1 MYIVEVVIEYQ
12 NLAVSK
18 SFDYYSNTKIPLY
31 TRVIVNFN
39 NREIMG
45 FVIAVKDYEEKEYEI
60 KQILR
65 LVDEKPIISE
75 ELYQLAY
82 FLEETYLVSK
92 IQALQTILPPGLK
105 PSSKNKEINVKELCY
120 EISESDQKISNRQL
134 KLLEELKKQ
143 KANEKILRRKDLTKQ
158 YLKYDL
164 DVLIKK
170 GYLIKKWYDKADN
183 LLHVHSKELLPL
195 SSEQQLIYDEIIADK
210 NKSYLLHGITGSGK
224 TMIYLHL
231 AKYYLE
237 QEKQVLVLVP
247 EITLTLMMQNEF
259 AAIFGKDVAI
269 LHSSLNNTQRYQEYL
284 KIKNN
289 EVKIVVGTRS
299 SIFAPLTN
307 LGLIIIDEEHDS
319 SYLQHT
325 GLTYHTDQVAEFRA
339 RYNQAN
345 LLLAS
350 ATPKIYSLTKA
361 YKNQYQYLTLENRYN
376 DYSLPKMEIVD
387 LNQQDLNIISQ
398 KSLDT
403 IQEYLDKG
411 KQVIILLNRRG
422 YNTIIS
428 CNDCHQTQ
436 LCPDCNIALTYHK
449 ASESLRCHHCHYQV
463 PFNNTCLYCGS
474 KNLKRLGMGT
484 QKIEE
489 YLMEQFKN
497 YQILRI
503 DQDTSENINKLEK
516 KLKAFN
522 DHQYQ
527 ILIGTQMIAKGLNF
541 ENVDLTLVLNIDASL
556 AFNSYDANE
565 QAFQLLIQVA
575 GRAGRFSGN
584 GHVLIETWQPE
595 HYAIQLAITNN
606 YLGFYEKEMQMRRSY
621 QQPPYY
627 KMCLITL
634 SSPKEQL
641 VVNEAKSL
649 YEYLNNNLNNVIIY
663 ENQPASI
670 YRLAKVYRQQIL
682 IKYKYLNDISEQLWI
697 VKKLFAGK
705 KEISMVVNTDF

>member
-1 MYIVEVVIEYQ
+1 MYLIEVIIEYQ

-18 SFDYYSNTKIPLY
+18 SFDYYSEDKIPLY

-45 FVIAVKDYEEKEYEI
+45 FVINVKEYEEKEYQI
-60 KQILR
+60 KPIIR
-65 LVDEKPIISE
+65 LVDKKPLISE

-92 IQALQTILPPGLK
+92 MQALQTILPPGLK
-105 PSSKNKEINVKELCY
+105 PAIKNKEVNIKELGY
-120 EISESDQKISNRQL
+120 EIKESHEKISDKQINILKQL
-134 KLLEELKKQ
+134 QNLVDNNIILK
-143 KANEKILRRKDLTKQ
+143 RKDLSKQ
-158 YLKYDL
+158 FSIYDINML
-164 DVLIKK
+164 VKK
-170 GYLIKKWYDKADN
+170 GYLEKKYFAKDTT
-183 LLHVHSKELLPL
+183 LLNVAQKPLPKL
-195 SSEQQLIYDEIIADK
+195 SSQQEDIYQQIIK
-210 NKSYLLHGITGSGK
+210 NQNKSYLLHGITGSGK

-231 AKYYLE
+231 TNYYL
-237 QEKQVLVLVP
+237 QQNKQVLVLVP

-289 EVKIVVGTRS
+289 EVKVVVGTRS

-307 LGLIIIDEEHDS
+307 IGLIIIDEEHDS

-325 GLTYHTDQVAEFRA
+325 GLTYHTDQVATFRA
-339 RYNQAN
+339 NYHQAN

-361 YKNQYQYLTLENRYN
+361 YKKHYEYLSLTTRYN
-376 DYSLPKMEIVD
+376 DYNLPKIEIVD
-387 LNQQDLNIISQ
+387 LNQQAINIISQ

-403 IQEYLDKG
+403 IQKYLDND

-422 YNTIIS
+422 YNTIIT
-428 CNDCHQTQ
+428 CNDCQQTQ

-449 ASESLRCHHCHYQV
+449 ASETLRCHHCHYQV

-474 KNLKRLGMGT
+474 KKLKKLGMGT

-489 YLMEQFKN
+489 YLIEYFNK

-503 DQDTSENINKLEK
+503 DQDTSDNIDKLEK

-522 DHQYQ
+522 EHQYQ

-541 ENVDLTLVLNIDASL
+541 ENVDLTVVLNIDASL

-575 GRAGRFSGN
+575 GRAGRFSGQ
-584 GHVLIETWQPE
+584 GHVLVETWQPE
-595 HYAIQLAITNN
+595 HYVIQYAVKDN
-606 YLGFYEKEMQMRRSY
+606 YLGFYEKEMQMRKHY
-621 QQPPYY
+621 KQPPYY
-627 KMCLITL
+627 KMCLITI
-634 SSPKEQL
+634 SSKQEA
-641 VVNEAKSL
+641 VAFNEAKSI
-649 YEYLNNNLNNVIIY
+649 YNYLKNNLNNTIIY

-670 YRLAKVYRQQIL
+670 YRLAQVYRQQIL
-682 IKYKYLNDISEQLWI
+682 IKYKHLQDIKEHLWLS
-697 VKKLFAGK
+697 KKLYASK
-705 KEISMVVNTDF
+705 KDVSLVINTDF